1 MSTTVLMMMRSAP
14 FAGLRAREAAD
25 AALLFSAFTP
35 ILAVLFS
42 ADGVWQLL
50 PDQQHQEIDAVPVAP
65 VLAAFHEYDIH
76 AIYADGRALAERGIA
91 VAQLIPGVAVLDD
104 TGIQALLA
112 SHDRVLTF

>member
-1 MSTTVLMMMRSAP
+1 MSTVLMMVRSAP

-35 ILAVLFS
+35 ALAVLFS

-50 PDQQHQEIDAVPVAP
+50 PEQHHQDIDAVPVAP

-76 AIYADGRALAERGIA
+76 AVYADGRALAERGISA
-91 VAQLIPGVAVLDD
+91 TQLMPGVAVLDD
-104 TGIQALLA
+104 AGIQALLA
-112 SHDRVLTF
+112 GHDRVLTF